1 MLGKATNPLLQQTE
15 QAIQQQVPANLQM
28 PFQRSVAAGM
38 TLLYSPALHQ
48 QMVQKLDT
56 TPNPAE
62 NASLGA
68 VNLTGTLLN
77 QSKGQMPV
85 SIAAPVAMILLCEI
99 LDFIAQAGKIQITPD
114 IVAQAA
120 HSVSEHMLAMLKISQ
135 NQLHQVVAH
144 GMSGA
149 QSKLNQAQP
158 QGAAPNAAAAAAA
171 AAPQPAAP
179 PPSGGII
186 SGAMSQGAQ

>member
-15 QAIQQQVPANLQM
+15 QAIQQKVPANLQ
-28 PFQRSVAAGM
+28 PAFNRAVAAGM

-48 QMVQKLDT
+48 QMVQKLDS

-77 QSKGQMPV
+77 QSKGSMPV
-85 SIAAPVAMILLCEI
+85 AIAAPVAMVLLCEI
-99 LDFIAQAGKIQITPD
+99 LDFVSQAGKVQITPD
-114 IVAQAA
+114 VVSTAA

-135 NQLHQVVAH
+135 GQLHQVVAH

-149 QSKLNQAQP
+149 HAKLNQGQP
-158 QGAAPNAAAAAAA
+158 QVATAPA
-171 AAPQPAAP
+171 AAPQPPQPSA
-179 PPSGGII
+179 PPSGGLI
-186 SGAMSQGAQ
+186 GNAMAQGAQ